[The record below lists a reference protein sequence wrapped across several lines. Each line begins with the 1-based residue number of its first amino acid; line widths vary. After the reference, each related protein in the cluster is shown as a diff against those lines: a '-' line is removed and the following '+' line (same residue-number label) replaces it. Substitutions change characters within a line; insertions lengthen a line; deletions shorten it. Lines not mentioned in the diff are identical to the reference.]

1 MRPVPHLA
9 NSTAPDQ
16 RFPILGQNRQYCD
29 KKAMILF
36 VFAKNTKA
44 ADDAKAAYIS
54 ATD

>member
-1 MRPVPHLA
+1 MRPVLRLT
-9 NSTAPDQ
+9 NSTAPDL

-29 KKAMILF
+29 KKAMIPF

-44 ADDAKAAYIS
+44 NDDAKAAYIA